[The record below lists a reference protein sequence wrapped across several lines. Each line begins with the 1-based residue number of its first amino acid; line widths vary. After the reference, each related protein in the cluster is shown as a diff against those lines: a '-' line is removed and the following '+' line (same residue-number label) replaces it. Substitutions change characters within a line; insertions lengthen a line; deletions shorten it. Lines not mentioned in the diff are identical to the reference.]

1 MDIIKNLIHYFITG
15 IISLPKIIY
24 SFFIHFFI
32 GLITILTIFPK
43 YFIIGLKAIFKKDK
57 QILKIELKK
66 DNPKKVLIMMILS
79 FSIYL
84 ICVFFISRY
93 TVQQAKIKYLTQTIT
108 ENTNTIIEEEQIK
121 PPEEITPPNNTNN
134 QNNEEENKEQNT
146 NNNEPETN
154 TQNRPENSNSSS
166 QNNVYYPNDY
176 WDYINIPI
184 INVNFDELLKKNKDT
199 VGWIKVNG
207 TKVNYPVVQTT
218 NNDYYLNHAFNKT
231 KNASGWVYADF
242 RADFVNFGKN
252 TIIYAHNLT
261 NRTMFGSLVETQ
273 KPYWYKNSDNK
284 YIKIS
289 TPTTN
294 TVWAIFS
301 TYTIEPTTDYLR
313 TNFDGYNY
321 QEFLNKM
328 KSRSIYNFGINVTE
342 NDKILT
348 LSTCND
354 AGNKRIVVQA
364 KMVTITYR

>member
-1 MDIIKNLIHYFITG
+1 VHNIKNLIHYFITG
-15 IISLPKIIY
+15 ITSLPKIVI
-24 SFFIHFFI
+24 SIIIHFFI

-43 YFIIGLKAIFKKDK
+43 YFIIGLKSIFKKDK
-57 QILKIELKK
+57 TIIKNQLKK

-79 FSIYL
+79 FCIYL
-84 ICVFFISRY
+84 VCVFLISRWS
-93 TVQQAKIKYLTQTIT
+93 VQQLKIKYLSETII
-108 ENTNTIIEEEQIK
+108 ENTNTIIEEEL
-121 PPEEITPPNNTNN
+121 ITPPDIIPPDNESNNETQNNTDNQENN
-134 QNNEEENKEQNT
+134 PS
-146 NNNEPETN
+146 NNNENPNQSTN
-154 TQNRPENSNSSS
+154 Q
-166 QNNVYYPNDY
+166 VYYPNDY
-176 WDYINIPI
+176 WDYINVPV
-184 INVNFDELLKKNKDT
+184 INVNFDELLQKNPDT

-231 KNASGWVYADF
+231 RNAGGWIYADF
-242 RADFVNFGKN
+242 RSDFVNFGKN

-273 KPYWYKNSDNK
+273 KSYWYTNPDNK

-289 TPTTN
+289 TPTSN

-313 TNFDGYNY
+313 TNFESKNY
-321 QEFLNKM
+321 QEFLNTM
-328 KSRSIYNFGINVTE
+328 KARSIYNFGVDVSE
-342 NDKILT
+342 ADKILT

-354 AGNKRIVVQA
+354 AGTKRIVVQA